1 MIKSNGDPFQVG
13 MAPIVWPFPLGGK
26 TVSFRARLTAYQLN
40 IAEGA
45 DDNYKVDL
53 EIIGDDAVVG
63 DVDFL
68 FKGALITDHETL
80 RRGITSQVKSLLKL
94 GKHTYTWKI

>member
-1 MIKSNGDPFQVG
+1 M
-13 MAPIVWPFPLGGK
+13 
-26 TVSFRARLTAYQLN
+26 VSFRARVTAYQLHV
-40 IAEGA
+40 AEGEY
-45 DDNYKVDL
+45 DEFKIVL

-94 GKHTYTWKI
+94 GNIHTLGNIKMPKLRPGFS